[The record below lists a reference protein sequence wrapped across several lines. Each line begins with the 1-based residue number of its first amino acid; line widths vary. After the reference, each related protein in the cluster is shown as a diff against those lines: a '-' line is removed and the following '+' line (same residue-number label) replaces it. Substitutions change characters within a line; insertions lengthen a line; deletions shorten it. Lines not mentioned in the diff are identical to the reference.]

1 VTLDTDLLAFALR
14 RVGWPGFAALA
25 ILAASAWGEWV
36 YAPAIASDAAA
47 LHAQALQERERKTVA
62 RPVDAAKETL
72 AAVYARLPDDR
83 LSNATLAAFLQAA
96 KAQGLVVDAVQFRTE
111 SSRLPGVVRHQ
122 VQVPIKGQYG
132 ALRSW
137 LSTTLH
143 EHPGVSLDSL
153 EIKRKDALT
162 SELEANLTLSLWA
175 STLRSNVATSVVS
188 HGG

>member
-1 VTLDTDLLAFALR
+1 MTRDMDRLAFVLR

-36 YAPAIASDAAA
+36 YSPAISSETAA
-47 LHAQALQERERKTVA
+47 LHAQALQERDRKAVA
-62 RPVDAAKETL
+62 RPADAPKATL

-96 KAQGLVVDAVQFRTE
+96 KSQGLVLDAVQFRTE
-111 SSRLPGVVRHQ
+111 PSRLPGVVRHQ
-122 VQVPIKGQYG
+122 VQVPIKGRYD
-132 ALRSW
+132 ALRAW
-137 LSTTLH
+137 LSTTLQ

-162 SELEANLTLSLWA
+162 SELEAELTLSLWA
-175 STLRSNVATSVVS
+175 STLQSAVPMSLAR
-188 HGG
+188 HGS

>member
-1 VTLDTDLLAFALR
+1 MR
-14 RVGWPGFAALA
+14 
-25 ILAASAWGEWV
+25 
-36 YAPAIASDAAA
+36 
-47 LHAQALQERERKTVA
+47 ALQERDRKTVA
-62 RPVDAAKETL
+62 RPVDAAKATL
-72 AAVYARLPDDR
+72 AVVYARLPDDR

-96 KAQGLVVDAVQFRTE
+96 KAQGLVVEAVQFRTE

-122 VQVPIKGQYG
+122 VRVPIKGRYD
-132 ALRSW
+132 ALRAW

-162 SELEANLTLSLWA
+162 SELEAELTLSLWA
-175 STLRSNVATSVVS
+175 STLQSTVPMSGAR